1 MMTAWS
7 VAAVAGVCA
16 GLLAWLILGWVPS
29 MLRRYRATFTQVA
42 RVQLSEFFLF
52 IDPAQLWLA
61 NLVLCTFVGML
72 VLVMTRSLPATAIA
86 LALCVTVPRRWL
98 AWLRR
103 ARLARFD
110 AQLPDALLALASA
123 VRAGAGTASALR
135 QIVAEAPAPLAQE
148 FGLMLREQRLGV
160 TQDTALAHLAQRMPS
175 EATALAVSAMRI
187 AADTGGNL
195 AEALERIAVMVRA
208 RLHMEG
214 RIDAL
219 TAQGRMQ
226 AWVVGCLP
234 VLLAL
239 ILHQLEPEAMSRLW
253 TTPAGWAT
261 ISVVAVMEMA
271 GIWMVRRIVRISV

>member
-1 MMTAWS
+1 MGAWGAV
-7 VAAVAGVCA
+7 VAIGAGA
-16 GLLAWLILGWVPS
+16 GLLAWLALGWVPGV
-29 MLRRYRATFTQVA
+29 LARYRATFTQVA

-52 IDPAQLWLA
+52 IDPVQLWIA
-61 NLVLCTFVGML
+61 NLVLCTLVGAL
-72 VLVMTRSLPATAIA
+72 VLVVTRNLLATAVA
-86 LALCVTVPRRWL
+86 LAICVAVPRRWV

-123 VRAGAGTASALR
+123 LRAGAGTASALR

-160 TQDTALAHLAQRMPS
+160 SQDAALAHLARRMPS
-175 EATALAVSAMRI
+175 EATALVVSAMRI

-195 AEALERIAVMVRA
+195 AEALERIATLVRA

-234 VLLAL
+234 VLLATV
-239 ILHQLEPEAMSRLW
+239 LHQLEPEAMSQLW
-253 TTPAGWAT
+253 RTPPGWAT
-261 ISVVAVMEMA
+261 LSVLTVMETA
-271 GIWMVRRIVRISV
+271 GIWMVRRIVRIRV

>member
-1 MMTAWS
+1 MAIWGV
-7 VAAVAGVCA
+7 VAAAGIGAGV
-16 GLLAWLILGWVPS
+16 LAWLVLGWVPGA
-29 MLRRYRATFTQVA
+29 LARYRATFTQVA

-52 IDPAQLWLA
+52 IDPVQLWIA
-61 NLVLCTFVGML
+61 NLVLCAIAGAV
-72 VLVMTRSLPATAIA
+72 VLAATRNLAATAVV
-86 LALCVTVPRRWL
+86 LALCVGVPRRWV

-123 VRAGAGTASALR
+123 LRAGAGTAGALR
-135 QIVAEAPAPLAQE
+135 QIVAEAPPPLAQE

-160 TQDTALAHLAQRMPS
+160 SQDAALAHLARRMPS
-175 EATALAVSAMRI
+175 EATALTVSAMRI

-195 AEALERIAVMVRA
+195 AEALERIAAMVRA

-234 VLLAL
+234 VLLA
-239 ILHQLEPEAMSRLW
+239 IVLHQLEPEAMAQLW
-253 TTPAGWAT
+253 RTPAGWAT
-261 ISVVAVMEMA
+261 LSVLAVMETA